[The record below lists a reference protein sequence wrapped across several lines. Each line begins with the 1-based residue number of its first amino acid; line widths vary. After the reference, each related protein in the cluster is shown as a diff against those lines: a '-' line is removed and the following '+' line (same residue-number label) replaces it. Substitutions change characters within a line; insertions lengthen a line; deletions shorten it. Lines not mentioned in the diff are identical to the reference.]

1 MIKTPEAVGNISLNK
16 PGRPSPFVCYL
27 AERGVAAT
35 AGTET
40 VRAVRESRLIISLQ
54 EEADH
59 FTDEFV

>member
-1 MIKTPEAVGNISLNK
+1 MIKTPETVGDITLNE

-27 AERGVAAT
+27 AECGVAAA

-40 VRAVRESRLIISLQ
+40 VRAVRESWFIIGFQ